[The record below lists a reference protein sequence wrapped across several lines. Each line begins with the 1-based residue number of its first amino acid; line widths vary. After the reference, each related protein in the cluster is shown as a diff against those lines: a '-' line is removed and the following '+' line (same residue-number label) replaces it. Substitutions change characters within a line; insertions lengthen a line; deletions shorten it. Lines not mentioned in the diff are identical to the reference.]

1 MKATTRRSPRA
12 QGAALLMAMVTVA
25 LVATLAAGMTWQ
37 QWRAVQVESAERA
50 RVQAAWILTG
60 ALDWARLILRE
71 DARADSSGSA
81 SQPPHDHLGEPWATP
96 LEEARLSTFLAADPS
111 NNVAGGPEAFLA
123 GRIQDAQARY
133 NLRNLV
139 SDEQQLVSTEVATLE
154 RLCDLVEIPP
164 EMAMR
169 VARGLRASWSWKP
182 LTAAATPAA
191 AGALSNATDDNAD
204 RPLRVE
210 RLEQLMWLG
219 VDANTIQRL
228 RPFVDVLPVRTP
240 VNVNTASRE
249 VLAAVLNIDAGS
261 AERLVRQ
268 RQRGAYTALDKVR
281 AQLPENT
288 PVEGHRLSVQTGFF
302 WVSGRLRLEE
312 RVLEE
317 RSLVQ
322 RRGTDVVTLMREK
335 RSDMALSAWMPTEP
349 PR

>member
-1 MKATTRRSPRA
+1 
-12 QGAALLMAMVTVA
+12 
-25 LVATLAAGMTWQ
+25 
-37 QWRAVQVESAERA
+37 
-50 RVQAAWILTG
+50 
-60 ALDWARLILRE
+60 
-71 DARADSSGSA
+71 
-81 SQPPHDHLGEPWATP
+81 
-96 LEEARLSTFLAADPS
+96 LAADS
-111 NNVAGGPEAFLA
+111 NNNVGGGPEAFLA

-139 SDEQQLVSTEVATLE
+139 SDEQQLVTAELATLE
-154 RLCDLVEIPP
+154 RLCDVVDLPP
-164 EMAMR
+164 EVARR
-169 VARGLRASWSWKP
+169 VALGLRASWSWKP
-182 LTAAATPAA
+182 LNAVPTSPATGAPGNAA
-191 AGALSNATDDNAD
+191 DDDAN

-210 RLEQLMWLG
+210 RLEQLTWLG
-219 VDANTIQRL
+219 VDASTVQRL

-288 PVEGHRLSVQTGFF
+288 PVEGNRLSVQTGFF

-322 RRGTDVVTLMREK
+322 RRGTEVVTLMREK
-335 RSDMALSAWMPTEP
+335 RSDMALSAWMPTER

>member
-1 MKATTRRSPRA
+1 MKAMTRRSASAR
-12 QGAALLMAMVTVA
+12 GAALLMAMVTVA

-50 RVQAAWILTG
+50 RLQAAWILTG

-111 NNVAGGPEAFLA
+111 NNVGGGPEAFLA

-139 SDEQQLVSTEVATLE
+139 SDEQQLVSAEVAALE
-154 RLCDLVEIPP
+154 RLCDLVELPP
-164 EMAMR
+164 EAARR
-169 VARGLRASWSWKP
+169 VALGLRASWSWKP
-182 LTAAATPAA
+182 LNAALTPPT
-191 AGALSNATDDNAD
+191 GAPNNASDDNPD

-210 RLEQLMWLG
+210 RLEQLTWLG
-219 VDANTIQRL
+219 VDANTVQRL

-268 RQRGAYTALDKVR
+268 RQRAAYTSLDKVR

-288 PVEGHRLSVQTGFF
+288 PVEGNRLSVQTGFF

-322 RRGTDVVTLMREK
+322 RRGTEVVTLMREK
-335 RSDMALSAWMPTEP
+335 RSDMASSAWMPTEP